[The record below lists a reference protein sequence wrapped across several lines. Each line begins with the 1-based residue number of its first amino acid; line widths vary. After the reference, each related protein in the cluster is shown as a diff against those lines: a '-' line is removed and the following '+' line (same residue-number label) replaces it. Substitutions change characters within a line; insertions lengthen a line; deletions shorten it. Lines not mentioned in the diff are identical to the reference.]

1 MASKASRSIGGGGA
15 GAAAQTAALLR
26 SSSAANDQE
35 RHAAAVGRCA
45 GVKVAS
51 RFKVTRVGSAA
62 SGKYYLL
69 DNI

>member
-1 MASKASRSIGGGGA
+1 
-15 GAAAQTAALLR
+15 LR